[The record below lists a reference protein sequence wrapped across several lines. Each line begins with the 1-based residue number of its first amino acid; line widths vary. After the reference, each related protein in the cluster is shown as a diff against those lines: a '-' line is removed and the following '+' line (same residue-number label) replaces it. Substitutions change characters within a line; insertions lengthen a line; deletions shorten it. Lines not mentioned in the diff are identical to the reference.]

1 MTDVHSAELEHAAAP
16 LNRDPILREIVSRLI
31 ATLNPVRIY
40 LFGSQARGEAGPNS
54 DYDILLVVERLDEPA
69 YRLAQRGYRALRG
82 VPAAVDVVVWDRRT
96 FDARTHLKAS
106 FPATVV
112 REGKLLHAA

>member
-1 MTDVHSAELEHAAAP
+1 MTDGHSAELEPAHP
-16 LNRDPILREIVSRLI
+16 LLDRDPILREIVSRLV
-31 ATLNPVRIY
+31 AALNPVRIY

-96 FDARTHLKAS
+96 FDARLHLKAS

-112 REGKLLHAA
+112 REGRSLDAA